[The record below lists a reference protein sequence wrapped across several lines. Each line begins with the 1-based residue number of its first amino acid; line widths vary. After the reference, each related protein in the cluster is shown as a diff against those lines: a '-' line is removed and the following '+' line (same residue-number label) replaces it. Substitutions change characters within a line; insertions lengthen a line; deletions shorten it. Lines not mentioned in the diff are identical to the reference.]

1 MRRAASLD
9 TYTFEFELT
18 FIELRNDDLRCLF
31 ANTLRYS
38 RPVTTEPGPRAPLC
52 LRVPG
57 PLHAAS
63 TGLALVHIGA
73 MPDQRVTGTRCVS
86 VS

>member
-1 MRRAASLD
+1 MCACLMRRAASLD

-38 RPVTTEPGPRAPLC
+38 RPVTVEILITHNLI
-52 LRVPG
+52 
-57 PLHAAS
+57 LHI
-63 TGLALVHIGA
+63 LNNALN
-73 MPDQRVTGTRCVS
+73 
-86 VS
+86 